1 MSITQTGYFVIIF
14 LKLGPLLELG
24 ARKHCLRCL
33 SGIGME
39 SMILTPRKM
48 ATGRR
53 GIQGFPSLETEVP
66 GKALEALL
74 TMISFT
80 GHREE

>member
-1 MSITQTGYFVIIF
+1 M
-14 LKLGPLLELG
+14 LELG

-33 SGIGME
+33 SGIGIK
-39 SMILTPRKM
+39 STILIPRKM

-53 GIQGFPSLETEVP
+53 DIQSFPSLETEVP

-74 TMISFT
+74 TMISFI
-80 GHREE
+80 GHREEGHLFN

>member
-1 MSITQTGYFVIIF
+1 MVIIF
-14 LKLGPLLELG
+14 IKLCPLLELG

-53 GIQGFPSLETEVP
+53 GIQGFPSLETEIP